1 VSRVEYRA
9 SPRDPHD
16 VEAELC
22 RLWRENLALPASPER
37 KFQWLYRDAPDA
49 AAVVYVLEA
58 IEGNR
63 TSIVGTN
70 GTALRRYW
78 VAGRELRAAISCDL
92 AVDRAHRS
100 LLPALCLVRAL
111 RDDGADRFDLV
122 YGFPNAKA
130 EGLLKRAGFT
140 ELGRAR
146 RWAKVLRHVHYVG
159 RLSARPDAPAV
170 IRLAASFPRVA
181 RVGAAT
187 VDAIRSAVHLATA
200 PATATRHIRS
210 YGAPDERWDV
220 LWRAAR
226 HEYDVVGARTA
237 AFLRWRFPETPET
250 RFVALHAAGDDT
262 VRAYAVLQ
270 FDAATAAAHVRD
282 LFGHHA
288 DLGKLLDALVP
299 LAYQAGASSLSVR
312 FLGAPI
318 VERMLIERGFALREG
333 DRSVV
338 LDRKSLLS
346 ADGPIALDA
355 SRWHLFDVDE
365 DA

>member
-22 RLWRENLALPASPER
+22 RLWRENLTLPASPER

-49 AAVVYVLEA
+49 ADIVYVLEA
-58 IEGNR
+58 IEGDR

-92 AVDRAHRS
+92 AVDRTHRS

-111 RDDGADRFDLV
+111 RNDGADRFDLV
-122 YGFPNAKA
+122 YGFPNGKA

-146 RWAKVLRHVHYVG
+146 RWAKVLRHAHYVG
-159 RLSARPDAPAV
+159 RLSPRPNAPAV
-170 IRLAASFPRVA
+170 VRLVASFPRIA
-181 RVGAAT
+181 RVGAST
-187 VDAIRSAVHLATA
+187 LDALRSAVHLATA
-200 PATATRHIRS
+200 HVTATHHVRS
-210 YGAPDERWDV
+210 YSAPDQRWDV
-220 LWRAAR
+220 LWHAAR
-226 HEYDVVGARTA
+226 DEYDVVGARTA
-237 AFLRWRFPETPET
+237 AFLRWRFPSSPGT
-250 RFVALHAAGDDT
+250 RFVALHAPGAET
-262 VRAYAVLQ
+262 LRAYAVLQ
-270 FDAATAAAHVRD
+270 FDDATAAAHVRD
-282 LFGHHA
+282 LFGHRA
-288 DLGKLLDALVP
+288 DLGKLVDALIP
-299 LAYQAGASSLSVR
+299 LAYKAGASSLSVR
-312 FLGAPI
+312 FLGAPM
-318 VERMLIERGFALREG
+318 VERLLVERGFALRDG

-338 LDRKSLLS
+338 IDRVLG
-346 ADGPIALDA
+346 ADGPVALDA